1 MISVSWQVIAMMT
14 SEECWLKSALCD
26 VNADQSRD
34 PATRA
39 TWLRLARDWRDMAG
53 DADARGTT
61 ARLMD
66 RTRAANG
73 DVQP

>member
-1 MISVSWQVIAMMT
+1 MMT
-14 SEECWLKSALCD
+14 SEECWLKAALCE

-39 TWLRLARDWRDMAG
+39 TWLRLASDWRDLSG
-53 DADARGTT
+53 DAEAGGTT

-66 RTRAANG
+66 RMRAA
-73 DVQP
+73 DPDSLP